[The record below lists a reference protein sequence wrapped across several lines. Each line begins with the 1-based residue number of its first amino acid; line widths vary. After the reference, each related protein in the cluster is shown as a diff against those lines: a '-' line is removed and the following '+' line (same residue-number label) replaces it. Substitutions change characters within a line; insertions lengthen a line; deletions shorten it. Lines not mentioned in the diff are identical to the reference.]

1 MEARVILVAL
11 ASLRGRRRTENLIC
25 NSATQLS
32 FGDVG
37 TLTEVDGSN
46 GWIFWVGYGVK
57 FIVATMFLLRGW
69 DLCKYINVVAI
80 LLGDDRAN

>member
-1 MEARVILVAL
+1 MLLVVL
-11 ASLRGRRRTENLIC
+11 ASLRGIRRTENLIY

-32 FGDVG
+32 SGDVS

-57 FIVATMFLLRGW
+57 FVVVTMFFCVDEIG
-69 DLCKYINVVAI
+69 VST
-80 LLGDDRAN
+80 